1 MNPTPAMLLAA
12 VLATAV
18 TGCGGGSVADR
29 TGETPRVPPP
39 GAPPAS
45 TIELAGLDYAD
56 ARQAPIVAREGTYL
70 VGAPVAVAAARLD
83 GRAVHAA
90 VTVRHG
96 AVRDAA
102 QAGDIVD
109 YLEAASPLRPQI
121 TMARPLHQ
129 PFVSLAPNARS
140 TLVPYV
146 ARAIQIVNGALPH
159 EHRIRFSS
167 DPGPA
172 FEAGLDAGAPG
183 EIPIAFGYLPPD
195 VGGITEQGQEDG
207 RVTWSYIRLNREKT
221 YDPIAEA
228 PTAQARQEAVD
239 RLVHVIAHELVHGLG
254 LLGHPDPERYP
265 DSALGP
271 RLRLN
276 PGAVLFP
283 IDRDV
288 LVASHTIVR
297 TIGTREKVV
306 TDLGPWNRASTHLMG
321 ELDTEGGTVTFGVRS
336 RHGFHEPWFEGR
348 APGQD
353 LADNRTLGGNATW
366 RGRLLGRTAASDA
379 VAGSATLDVELASLS
394 GSLGFS
400 ALEMWTDA
408 PPGAPGTGMPWTHET
423 LDYTIGITGNRFI
436 QTGGADGTVTGVF
449 AGPNHEGMGGVLER
463 TDLTASFAGQR

>member
-1 MNPTPAMLLAA
+1 MNPTPALLLAA

-39 GAPPAS
+39 GAPPAG
-45 TIELAGLDYAD
+45 TIELAGLGYED
-56 ARQAPIVAREGTYL
+56 ARQAPIVARGGTVL

-102 QAGDIVD
+102 RAEDIAD
-109 YLEAASPLRPQI
+109 YLEGASPLPRQI
-121 TMARPLHQ
+121 TMARPLHR
-129 PFVSLAPNARS
+129 PFVSLAPNARPA
-140 TLVPYV
+140 LVPYV
-146 ARAIQIVNGALPH
+146 ARALQIVNGALPL
-159 EHRIRFSS
+159 EHRVRFSS
-167 DPGPA
+167 EPGPA
-172 FEAGLDAGAPG
+172 FEAGLDAAAPG

-207 RVTWSYIRLNREKT
+207 RVTWSYILLNREKT
-221 YDPIAEA
+221 YDPIAGA

-254 LLGHPDPERYP
+254 LLGHPDPERFP

-297 TIGTREKVV
+297 TIGTRKEVAA
-306 TDLGPWNRASTHLMG
+306 DLGPWNGTSTHLMG
-321 ELDTEGGTVTFGVRS
+321 ELDTEGGTLAFGVRS

-348 APGQD
+348 APGRD
-353 LADNRTLGGNATW
+353 LADNRALGGNATW

-379 VAGSATLDVELASLS
+379 VAGGATLTVELASLS
-394 GSLGFS
+394 GSLGFH
-400 ALEMWTDA
+400 ALEVWTDA
-408 PPGAPGTGMPWTHET
+408 PPGAPGTGAPWTHET
-423 LDYTIGITGNRFI
+423 LDYTIAIAGNRFVR
-436 QTGGADGTVTGVF
+436 TGGAQGTVTGVF
-449 AGPNHEGMGGVLER
+449 AGPDHEGMGGVLER
-463 TDLTASFAGQR
+463 TDLTAGFAGQR